1 MRVAIVS
8 DTHMPRGPRRLPDA
22 CVERLREA
30 DAILHAG
37 DLIRVEVLELLEA
50 IGPPVHAIAGNVDD
64 AAVRAKLPDTRVVE
78 LGGARIGMVHDPG
91 RKEGRLARLRDR
103 FRDADAVVYGHT
115 HMPEHLTDPQTG
127 FQAFNPGSPTERR
140 RAPGHTMGLATVAAD
155 GALTFEL
162 VAV

>member
-22 CVERLREA
+22 CVEVLQGA

-37 DLIRVEVLELLEA
+37 DLIRVEVLDALEA
-50 IGPPVHAIAGNVDD
+50 IGPPVHAIHGNVDD
-64 AAVRAKLPDTRVVE
+64 DAVRERLPATRVVE
-78 LGGARIGMVHDPG
+78 LGTAKIGMVHEPG
-91 RKEGRLARLRDR
+91 AGKGRLARLRDR

-115 HMPEHLTDPQTG
+115 HMPEHLTDPTTG

-140 RAPGHTMGLATVAAD
+140 RAPTHTMGLVTVSD
-155 GALTFEL
+155 GGRLVFEHL
-162 VAV
+162 EV